1 VGRLQQANQLKQ
13 EGNLSLISKRKDSV
27 AVVGVGN
34 TPYGALHGH
43 DATSLGIWALRNAAQ
58 DAGIELHDIDGLIC
72 QRLTDYQKFVQIT
85 NTTPKL
91 VTSLPGAGRMTGG
104 TIQIAVQA
112 ILSGMLETVAV
123 VYGNDGKTAGARYGG
138 KGDNYGTG
146 ADQMWFPY
154 GMTSPGA
161 VHSMLYQ
168 RHAHLYGTTNE
179 QLGAVAMAF
188 RKHAILNPNAV
199 MRKPMNI
206 DDYMSSKFIA
216 EPLRLLDYCLINDGG
231 VAMILT
237 NGERAKD
244 MKNKPVY
251 IRGITQLSRLAQG
264 ELPEDFGFEA
274 MQRASKVVHEMAEV
288 DQKDV
293 DALMIY
299 DNFTPIVLFTLEGFG
314 YCPRGEGGRFVE
326 SGVLELGGRY
336 PTNTNGGHLS
346 ESYMQG
352 WNLQAEAIRQLR
364 GELGH
369 RQVPNANI
377 VQYLQGG
384 PLCTSI
390 IYGRDPS

>member
-1 VGRLQQANQLKQ
+1 M
-13 EGNLSLISKRKDSV
+13 SLISKRKDSV

-43 DATSLGIWALRNAAQ
+43 DATTLGIWALRNAAE
-58 DAGIELHDIDGLIC
+58 DAGIELQDIDGLIC
-72 QRLTDYQKFVQIT
+72 QRLSDYQKFVQIT

-91 VTSLPGAGRMTGG
+91 VTALPGAGRMTGG

-112 ILSGMLETVAV
+112 ILSGMLDTVAV

-146 ADQMWFPY
+146 ADQTWFPY

-168 RHAHLYGTTNE
+168 RHAHLYGTKNE

-188 RKHAILNPNAV
+188 RKHAMLNPNAV
-199 MRKPMNI
+199 MRKPMSME
-206 DDYMSSKFIA
+206 DYMSSKFIA

-237 NGERAKD
+237 SGERAKD
-244 MKNKPVY
+244 MKTKPVY
-251 IRGITQLSRLAQG
+251 IRGVTQLSRLAQG
-264 ELPEDFGFEA
+264 ELPEDFGFDA

-288 DQKDV
+288 DHQDV

-326 SGVLELGGRY
+326 TGVLELGGRY

-352 WNLQAEAIRQLR
+352 WNLQAEAVRQVR
-364 GELGH
+364 GELGD
-369 RQVPNANI
+369 RQVPNAQI